1 MQNQCTLRIATYNIW
16 SGRNN
21 AEIQTRNYDW
31 TAEVIS
37 EIGPDIIGLQ
47 EVGKGPCYGFPAA
60 YDIEEEVP
68 EYLGKK
74 LGMYSYFA
82 PAITTNSYGYGNALL
97 SKYPIKS
104 ANSIKIPD
112 ASSNVESRC
121 VLVAE
126 IDVCNGITVLVTHF
140 GLSPEEQRQGI
151 ETVLSLIEESKKP
164 AIFMGDLNITPD
176 NEILKPLFERLTDTA
191 NGSVQPYTWPS
202 AFTRYTGVSEKKYD
216 MDRRRKVD
224 YIFTTQHFK
233 TLKSDIHFSLASDHL
248 PFVAD
253 LEVQDEKQKA
263 TGEQIC

>member
-1 MQNQCTLRIATYNIW
+1 MNLKVATYNIW

-21 AEIQTRNYDW
+21 IEIQTRNYDW
-31 TAEVIS
+31 TADVIS

-47 EVGKGPCYGFPAA
+47 EVGKGPCYGFPNA
-60 YDIEEEVP
+60 YNIEEDVP

-74 LGMYSYFA
+74 LGMYAYFA
-82 PAITTNSYGYGNALL
+82 PAITRNSYGYGNALL

-104 ANSIKIPD
+104 VKNVKIPEV
-112 ASSNVESRC
+112 SPNIENRC

-140 GLSPEEQRQGI
+140 GLSPEEHRQGVK
-151 ETVLSLIEESKKP
+151 TVLALIEESKTP
-164 AIFMGDLNITPD
+164 VIFMGDLNIMPD
-176 NEILKPLFERLTDTA
+176 NEILKPLFERLSDTA
-191 NGSVQPYTWPS
+191 NGSLQPYTWPS
-202 AFTRYTGVSEKKYD
+202 AFTRHTGATEKEYD
-216 MDRRRKVD
+216 MDRQRKVD

-253 LEVQDEKQKA
+253 LEIQE
-263 TGEQIC
+263 